1 MSHLAIHAAS
11 PTDVDAMAEVWVLA
25 DGKRRADIGLSAT
38 TTIEQARNLVV
49 DRLARPGSLPVV
61 ARDRD
66 QVVGMAI
73 GVQARTDDG
82 AGPGAIPGLLHVS
95 LVAVVPTAWGRRLA
109 SRMLMTLLDDARL
122 VGFTSAQLW
131 THESNARAIALYE
144 RLGFA
149 RSGRTKLDIH
159 GEVSAQWHR
168 TLS

>member
-1 MSHLAIHAAS
+1 MSHLAIREAS

-49 DRLARPGSLPVV
+49 DRLSRPGGLPVV
-61 ARDRD
+61 ARAGD
-66 QVVGMAI
+66 QIVGMAI
-73 GVQARTDDG
+73 GVQALEDDG

-122 VGFTSAQLW
+122 TGYTTAQLW
-131 THESNARAIALYE
+131 THQSNARAIALYE

-149 RSGRTKLDIH
+149 RTGRTKIDMH
-159 GEVSAQWHR
+159 GEAIAHWQR
-168 TLS
+168 ALT